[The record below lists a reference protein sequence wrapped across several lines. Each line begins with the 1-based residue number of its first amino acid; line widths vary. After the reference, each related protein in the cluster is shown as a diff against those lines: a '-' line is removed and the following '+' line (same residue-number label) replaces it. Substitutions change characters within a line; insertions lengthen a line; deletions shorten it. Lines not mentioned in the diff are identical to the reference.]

1 MLSTI
6 GRLRGWIH
14 IPFDTA
20 LTWRPTLRCI
30 HDGAFPHSDS
40 SPAAVAGSKSK
51 TPKHHAGPA
60 GSEGKIRRIYVG
72 PDDSSKATYEPRASQ
87 HTRISPSTS
96 KVSGRSSPPETNK
109 EDYRRWLE
117 KPVKPQKPRPC
128 KGILMNSAADL
139 EALISTPLHED
150 PLLAFA
156 DCPGC
161 VDTTIVTAS
170 ACLRLY
176 VARTKQQA
184 VSRKDFRNRLMD
196 SQAGSKG
203 LSWFLRMGHHE
214 SLESIDLGL
223 LSAMTF
229 CIVGGHSTHIW
240 WELVE
245 SNFTHEP
252 SSNRTPDLD
261 LTALTRHRW
270 RRLLLR
276 NLVEAQ
282 AYWSEGTN
290 MFNEPLESFLRV
302 ALTNRSRHPMSG
314 AYAWLVGNMTFSD
327 KRGIDVG
334 SYDEFCATTIGY
346 GLQST
351 SRLFDKGCLELTHPK
366 RPNPR
371 TLLEFFCDA
380 ARESQ
385 RRDILDEMSAVRF
398 KLSIKTLAHH
408 LHCVGNMT
416 DARAVVDSAVN
427 ILRRGR
433 QPSSIA
439 LRGMDVRFIKRKA
452 TRREIEAGAP
462 VDASGY
468 RLPNDV
474 LNDAERKSRKALYM
488 SNYEYRGG

>member
-1 MLSTI
+1 MRPDSRHSKGLALLCTSIDLHDYILDDSQHPSPALSATMLSAI

-109 EDYRRWLE
+109 EDYRSWLE

-128 KGILMNSAADL
+128 KGILMNSAPDL
-139 EALISTPLHED
+139 EALISTRLHED

-176 VARTKQQA
+176 VACTKQQA

-196 SQAGSKG
+196 SQAGSKA

-252 SSNRTPDLD
+252 SSNSSTCGTV
-261 LTALTRHRW
+261 TAVCW
-270 RRLLLR
+270 KK
-276 NLVEAQ
+276 Q
-282 AYWSEGTN
+282 
-290 MFNEPLESFLRV
+290 
-302 ALTNRSRHPMSG
+302 
-314 AYAWLVGNMTFSD
+314 
-327 KRGIDVG
+327 
-334 SYDEFCATTIGY
+334 
-346 GLQST
+346 
-351 SRLFDKGCLELTHPK
+351 
-366 RPNPR
+366 
-371 TLLEFFCDA
+371 
-380 ARESQ
+380 RERIKSQ
-385 RRDILDEMSAVRF
+385 RCRRDFPEFVPFM
-398 KLSIKTLAHH
+398 
-408 LHCVGNMT
+408 
-416 DARAVVDSAVN
+416 VVSC
-427 ILRRGR
+427 
-433 QPSSIA
+433 
-439 LRGMDVRFIKRKA
+439 F
-452 TRREIEAGAP
+452 
-462 VDASGY
+462 
-468 RLPNDV
+468 
-474 LNDAERKSRKALYM
+474 
-488 SNYEYRGG
+488 

>member
-1 MLSTI
+1 
-6 GRLRGWIH
+6 
-14 IPFDTA
+14 
-20 LTWRPTLRCI
+20 
-30 HDGAFPHSDS
+30 
-40 SPAAVAGSKSK
+40 
-51 TPKHHAGPA
+51 
-60 GSEGKIRRIYVG
+60 
-72 PDDSSKATYEPRASQ
+72 
-87 HTRISPSTS
+87 
-96 KVSGRSSPPETNK
+96 
-109 EDYRRWLE
+109 
-117 KPVKPQKPRPC
+117 
-128 KGILMNSAADL
+128 
-139 EALISTPLHED
+139 
-150 PLLAFA
+150 
-156 DCPGC
+156 
-161 VDTTIVTAS
+161 
-170 ACLRLY
+170 
-176 VARTKQQA
+176 
-184 VSRKDFRNRLMD
+184 
-196 SQAGSKG
+196 
-203 LSWFLRMGHHE
+203 
-214 SLESIDLGL
+214 
-223 LSAMTF
+223 
-229 CIVGGHSTHIW
+229 
-240 WELVE
+240 
-245 SNFTHEP
+245 
-252 SSNRTPDLD
+252 
-261 LTALTRHRW
+261 
-270 RRLLLR
+270 
-276 NLVEAQ
+276 
-282 AYWSEGTN
+282 
-290 MFNEPLESFLRV
+290 
-302 ALTNRSRHPMSG
+302 
-314 AYAWLVGNMTFSD
+314 MTFSD